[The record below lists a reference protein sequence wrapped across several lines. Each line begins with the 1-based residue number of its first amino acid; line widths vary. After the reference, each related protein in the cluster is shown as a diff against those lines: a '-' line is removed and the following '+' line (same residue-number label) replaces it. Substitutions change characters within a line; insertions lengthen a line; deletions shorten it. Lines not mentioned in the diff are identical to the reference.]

1 MIREKGLKNV
11 THGEVPDLRI
21 RPANL
26 ARRSGKEGSLSRCN
40 ARRVSSTRPESV
52 WSRGETGQEIVTF
65 KGQKGKVQSVA
76 FSRDGK
82 RLASG
87 GDGREVKL

>member
-26 ARRSGKEGSLSRCN
+26 ARRSGKEGS
-40 ARRVSSTRPESV
+40 RPESV